1 MKKIKL
7 IVFSDF
13 ISSFSISAFIT
24 YAYWFLYR
32 ITKDQSIVS
41 TIGTITMLAVLGS
54 MMGGY
59 IVDRSS
65 KLKLL
70 RMIAFIRIIA
80 LIIAL
85 TILMMGGSNVYI
97 VITIVILNACLNI
110 VYMPLTESI
119 APTFIQN
126 DEDIV
131 SANSWVSL
139 ASQVSSIVSS
149 GFSVIM
155 VMMKDPEYSLVCVVI
170 SVIIS
175 FISLSRIKADDKPK
189 MSNNISLFRLKS
201 KIKEGIF
208 LIYKNH
214 LVSIMIPIALVTN
227 FCYWTIWLLMPKFSV
242 DIYGKY
248 SFTYNFI
255 DMGLTIGGIVGTVV
269 LTKLGKKIGKLH
281 FYPIYLAG
289 QAFSLFLLGL
299 LSLVPFVSI
308 INVVLVGIIWILYG
322 FFNSISAI
330 IYFSA
335 VQMSA
340 SRSDIG
346 KTVGAVLTI
355 FSIANPIAGITSP
368 FLLKLVGLRP
378 LIIVLGLIMFL
389 AALIIYTP
397 PYMKVLIENEK

>member
-7 IVFSDF
+7 IIFSDF
-13 ISSFSISAFIT
+13 ISSFSVSAFIT
-24 YAYWFLYR
+24 YAYWFLYKA
-32 ITKDQSIVS
+32 TKDQSIVS

-54 MMGGY
+54 MMGGS
-59 IVDRSS
+59 IVDQSS
-65 KLKLL
+65 KLVLL
-70 RMIAFIRIIA
+70 RIIAFIRIIT

-85 TILMMGGSNVYI
+85 TILAIGGSNIYI
-97 VITIVILNACLNI
+97 VIAIVILNACLNT

-119 APTFIQN
+119 APTFIQK

-155 VMMKDPEYSLVCVVI
+155 VMMKDPKYSLIFVMI

-175 FISLSRIKADDKPK
+175 FVSLSRIKADDKPQIH
-189 MSNNISLFRLKS
+189 SDTSSFQLRS
-201 KIKEGIF
+201 KIKEGIS

-255 DMGLTIGGIVGTVV
+255 DIGVTIGGILGTVV
-269 LTKLGKKIGKLH
+269 LTKLGKRIGELH
-281 FYPIYLAG
+281 FYPVYLAG
-289 QAFSLFLLGL
+289 QALSLLLLGL
-299 LSLVPFVSI
+299 LSLVPFVNI
-308 INVVLVGIIWILYG
+308 INVILVGVIWFLYG
-322 FFNSISAI
+322 FFNSITAI

-340 SRSDIG
+340 SKSDIG

-355 FSIANPIAGITSP
+355 FSVANPIAGITSP
-368 FLLKLVGLRP
+368 FLLKLAGLRP